1 MGKICCV
8 SSWAPSS
15 ALEKWITKGTCCIGK
30 HGLFEFGAQCPEV
43 THGVG
48 TKIVK
53 SFWGKSRGKVGTQI
67 VQTFG
72 GKSHGKVGTQ
82 IVQISGSRMVKAK
95 NLFKIV

>member
-1 MGKICCV
+1 M
-8 SSWAPSS
+8 
-15 ALEKWITKGTCCIGK
+15 
-30 HGLFEFGAQCPEV
+30 EF
-43 THGVG
+43 G

-67 VQTFG
+67 VQIFW

-95 NLFKIV
+95 ILFKIV